1 MGYFIHSPSHEI
13 RHSNVGASD
22 MSRIWHSVEP
32 VSVEASVVSPGD
44 GRDGGEGAFLI
55 VLWGY
60 IFIPIS

>member
-1 MGYFIHSPSHEI
+1 M
-13 RHSNVGASD
+13 GASD
-22 MSRIWHSVEP
+22 ISRIWHSVEP